1 MIIPVLIS
9 IRSIAHR
16 DEGAEDEAITIL
28 TSGTLALHNEQS
40 ATICYEETLDES
52 MPPQTVEITIEDDCA
67 TMQRGGDYS
76 TSMVFRKDCRYE
88 GEYHTPF
95 GDMELAV
102 FCTRL
107 NCQLGPDGGL
117 IRLRYQLDLN
127 GRFAAVHEMELTLVK
142 QSDE

>member
-9 IRSIAHR
+9 IRSTAHR

-28 TSGTLALHNEQS
+28 TSGTLTLLSEQS
-40 ATICYEETLDES
+40 AMIRYEETLDES
-52 MPPQTVEITIEDDCA
+52 MPPQTVEITIEDGSA
-67 TMQRGGDYS
+67 TMHRNGDYA
-76 TSMVFRKDCRYE
+76 TSMVFRKGCRYE

-95 GDMELAV
+95 GNMELAV

-117 IRLRYQLDLN
+117 MRLRYQLDLN
-127 GRFAAVHEMELTLVK
+127 GQFAAVHEMELTMVK
-142 QSDE
+142 QGDE